1 MADNV
6 ARALALAA
14 LKNTI
19 DLKKQL
25 NGTSFE
31 YLTKEQYDS
40 LESKDSK
47 TIYIVTE
54 NDSTNLYIGDTLLT
68 NGAGNANLSALV
80 VSFSDNPI
88 IGDFTEESEV
98 R

>member
-19 DLKKQL
+19 DLKNQL

-40 LESKDSK
+40 LENKDSK

-88 IGDFTEESEV
+88 IGDFTEESEM